1 VVNEKFWDL
10 KKSRQDSMINGA
22 LKVFALNGFRH
33 ASTDEIVAEASV
45 SKGLLFHY
53 FYSKA
58 GLYEFL
64 AEYCSRFAL
73 VELHSELRRR
83 ETLPFFDLQRCV
95 TDAEA
100 LSMKRYPYIML
111 FLDSLRTDRT
121 AGEEILSSLELYD
134 GRLREL
140 INASTLP
147 DSMSQQDSDKI
158 VRILD
163 LVRRDTASNLLADD
177 SFVPERY
184 ALAVSEY
191 IQLFEKSYS

>member
-1 VVNEKFWDL
+1 MNEKFWDL

-64 AEYCSRFAL
+64 AEYCARFAL
-73 VELHSELRRR
+73 VELHSELRHR
-83 ETLPFFDLQRCV
+83 ETLPFFELQRCV

-100 LSMKRYPYIML
+100 LSMRRYPYIML
-111 FLDSLRTDRT
+111 FLDSLRSDQT
-121 AGEEILSSLELYD
+121 AGEEITSSLELYD
-134 GRLREL
+134 SRLREL
-140 INASTLP
+140 ISSDTLP
-147 DSMSQQDSDKI
+147 ERMSPQEADKI
-158 VRILD
+158 VRMLGLI
-163 LVRRDTASNLLADD
+163 RIDTAATLLSDG

-184 ALAVSEY
+184 AAAIREY
-191 IQLFEKSYS
+191 IQFFEHRYL